1 MKKNDSL
8 NTRQTLLQRICDQHD
23 ERSWEEFVYYYENYL
38 FMVCL
43 GCGFSHHDS
52 MEIVQL
58 VLVKLWHKLPEFKH
72 DKNKRFRSWLCR
84 VTRNTALD
92 YFRKNQRRDKSLE
105 KAFESEHWQYYKE
118 DSLPEMEAMAEREW
132 RNYIVNLALNNLRNK
147 ISDKMV
153 DVFLALEDGKS
164 PAEISEEMDVPRN
177 TIYVYQKRMQAKL
190 GEEVR
195 RLTSE
200 LN

>member
-1 MKKNDSL
+1 MKNESL
-8 NTRQTLLQRICDQHD
+8 NTRFTLLQRLSNQYD
-23 ERSWEEFVYYYENYL
+23 EDSWEDFVHYYEKYI

-52 MEIVQL
+52 KEIVQL
-58 VLVKLWHKLPEFKH
+58 VMLKLWKKLPDFNY

-92 YFRKNQRRDKSLE
+92 YFRQQQRQEKYLQ
-105 KAFESEHWQYYKE
+105 KAFESEHWAYYRE

-132 RNYIVNLALNNLRNK
+132 QNYIVNIALENLRSK

-153 DVFLALEDGKS
+153 EVFLALEAGQSATDI
-164 PAEISEEMDVPRN
+164 AEDMDLPRN
-177 TIYVYQKRMQAKL
+177 TVYVYQKRMQAKL
-190 GEEVR
+190 SEEVR
-195 RLTSE
+195 RLSAD
-200 LN
+200 LS